1 LEKVAK
7 LFARIE
13 QTLKPESDVSDAC
26 SESAV
31 SSSGSCLSL
40 NGASISNTSPSLSV
54 VPISSTSQSL
64 SVVPISSK
72 VPNLNP
78 DSEAN
83 RVRAGLEIF
92 PKLVPVSE
100 SADKAGCT
108 SFLRRTAQ
116 LFEAGRQNQNRLMF
130 LVSSVFLGLVVFTQ
144 ICAPLFSV
152 SDQLQFSPLN
162 PPQLAGDWV
171 VNDVSDSPGGPH
183 NIRFTNVQQHYFD
196 LHGKGTDEFGDFE
209 LIGKLSPPNKIHLVK
224 IHDNPLLQDTQ
235 VMDGDL
241 TLDSTPLYAHGSWTR
256 AHAIDASKES
266 LQADGYWD
274 ANFYSTKPQPQF
286 YREGVFSS
294 PGALMTYLR
303 SGRIPEPSQEQKESS
318 DPSTG
323 SSPNSSTAPS
333 STPPTTASN

>member
-1 LEKVAK
+1 MEKVAK

-13 QTLKPESDVSDAC
+13 QTLRPESGVSDAC
-26 SESAV
+26 RPSLKAAV
-31 SSSGSCLSL
+31 YVSNKTPSL
-40 NGASISNTSPSLSV
+40 NAAVSISNTTPSLNV
-54 VPISSTSQSL
+54 VPL
-64 SVVPISSK
+64 SNRVPGLNSGSDANCVRAGLEI

-83 RVRAGLEIF
+83 SIRAGLEIF

-100 SADKAGCT
+100 CADKAGGK

-116 LFEAGRQNQNRLMF
+116 LFETGRQNQNRLMF

-196 LHGKGTDEFGDFE
+196 LHGRGTDEFGDFE
-209 LIGKLSPPNKIHLVK
+209 LVGKLSPPNKIHLVK

-235 VMDGDL
+235 IMDGDL

-266 LQADGYWD
+266 LQAEGYWD
-274 ANFYSTKPQPQF
+274 ANFYSTKPQPHF

-303 SGRIPEPSQEQKESS
+303 SGHIPDSSQEQKE
-318 DPSTG
+318 PATE
-323 SSPNSSTAPS
+323 
-333 STPPTTASN
+333 

>member
-13 QTLKPESDVSDAC
+13 QTLKPESEVSDAC

-40 NGASISNTSPSLSV
+40 NGASISNTSP
-54 VPISSTSQSL
+54 SL

-100 SADKAGCT
+100 SADKAGGT

-196 LHGKGTDEFGDFE
+196 IHGKGTDEFGDFE

-235 VMDGDL
+235 IMDGDL

-303 SGRIPEPSQEQKESS
+303 YGRIPEPSQEQKEPSA
-318 DPSTG
+318 PSTG
-323 SSPNSSTAPS
+323 SSPGSSTDASTAPSTAPS
-333 STPPTTASN
+333 STPSTTASN

>member
-1 LEKVAK
+1 MEKVAK

-13 QTLKPESDVSDAC
+13 QTLKPESEVSDTC

-31 SSSGSCLSL
+31 SISNMSSSL
-40 NGASISNTSPSLSV
+40 NV
-54 VPISSTSQSL
+54 VPISC
-64 SVVPISSK
+64 K
-72 VPNLNP
+72 VPDLNL
-78 DSEAN
+78 DSESN
-83 RVRAGLEIF
+83 PIRSGLEIF
-92 PKLVPVSE
+92 PKLVPVSQCV
-100 SADKAGCT
+100 DRAGGI

-116 LFEAGRQNQNRLMF
+116 LFETGRQNQNRLTF
-130 LVSSVFLGLVVFTQ
+130 LVSSVFLGLIVFTQ

-152 SDQLQFSPLN
+152 SDQLQFSALN

-256 AHAIDASKES
+256 AHAIDTSKES
-266 LQADGYWD
+266 LLAQGYWD

-286 YREGVFSS
+286 FREGVFSS
-294 PGALMTYLR
+294 PGALMTFLR
-303 SGRIPEPSQEQKESS
+303 SGRILQPSQNQKV
-318 DPSTG
+318 
-323 SSPNSSTAPS
+323 TADL
-333 STPPTTASN
+333 SN